1 MSNTN
6 IEETIN
12 IIRKLTPN
20 HPDYIVK
27 KGKTFT
33 QKQWQYNM
41 KLAQA
46 KENLRKKSTRLSTRE
61 QEVVSSFDD
70 LDRLL
75 EEESLLMYKKKW
87 SRLGKRYKV
96 NRLMVY
102 YGKSYSKILDFY
114 DEFKDKDID
123 YDEVEGRIKDI
134 KIKINFNS

>member
-1 MSNTN
+1 MN
-6 IEETIN
+6 IEEKIN

-27 KGKTFT
+27 KDKTYT

-41 KLAQA
+41 KLSQA

-61 QEVVSSFDD
+61 QEIVSTFDD
-70 LDRLL
+70 LDKLL
-75 EEESLLMYKKKW
+75 KEESLFMYKKKW
-87 SRLGKRYKV
+87 SKLGKRYKV

-102 YGKSYSKILDFY
+102 YGKSYSKILEVY
-114 DEFKDKDID
+114 NQFKDKDKEID
-123 YDEVEGRIKDI
+123 YDEGEGRIKEI